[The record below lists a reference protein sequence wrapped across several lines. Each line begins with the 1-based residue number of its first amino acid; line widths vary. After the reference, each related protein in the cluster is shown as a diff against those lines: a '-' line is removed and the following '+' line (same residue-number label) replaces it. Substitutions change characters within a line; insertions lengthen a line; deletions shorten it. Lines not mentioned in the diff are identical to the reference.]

1 MSPLNTSPGAPM
13 GRRQFLGFVGSRSVA
28 LGMTGLALP
37 TLLAA
42 CSDDD
47 DGGVVGAGGDGTTT
61 TSEAQAAEE
70 ARAIVGDVVDFA
82 LTSDEW
88 SGAFGFVTMRLRRGA
103 FDGNDVY
110 FVRTD
115 ASDQSFAQAEELVYV
130 PKLASL
136 TGDGLSAAAY
146 VVEDASDDQPT
157 VFATEP
163 GRDDYT
169 PAWSLHRVTW
179 STEPRVLRSEKEIL
193 DAERAGALM
202 IDRTNIVFNG
212 GMVKWSSGEM
222 AVDDERTDYL
232 GKGQL
237 LEPVDTTAL
246 TATFKLSQCFPAS
259 RYFVLD
265 HSMEPMADMTHTL
278 FSPRLQDGPSQA
290 GATGRTNV
298 FMNGVSGPGPMG
310 FQPSAFDFDAGDP
323 AWSPYWD
330 HYAYSWTDDATA
342 RVLRSQTEI
351 HEARD
356 AGELEEFP
364 GVPDT
369 NGTVFTVNCPVPVL
383 APTTFEA

>member
-1 MSPLNTSPGAPM
+1 M
-13 GRRQFLGFVGSRSVA
+13 GRRQFLGFAGSRGVA
-28 LGMTGLALP
+28 LGVTGLALP

-47 DGGVVGAGGDGTTT
+47 DGGVVGAGGGLTTT
-61 TSEAQAAEE
+61 TEAQAAEE
-70 ARAIVGDVVDFA
+70 AEAIVGDVVDFA

-88 SGAFGFVTMRLRRGA
+88 PGAFGFVTMRIRPGA

-115 ASDQSFAQAEELVYV
+115 ASDESFASSEELVYV

-136 TGDGLSAAAY
+136 TGDGLSGAAY
-146 VVEDASDDQPT
+146 VVEDAPDEQPT
-157 VFATEP
+157 VFSTEP

-169 PAWSLHRVTW
+169 PAWTLHRVTW
-179 STEPRVLRSEKEIL
+179 SGEPRILRSETEIL
-193 DAERAGALM
+193 DAERAGELS
-202 IDRTNIVFNG
+202 IERTNIVFNG
-212 GMVKWSSGEM
+212 GIVKWAAGEM

-237 LEPVDTTAL
+237 LEPVDTSAL
-246 TATFKLSQCFPAS
+246 TATFKLSQCYPAS

-265 HSMEPMADMTHTL
+265 HSMAPMADMTHTL
-278 FSPRLQDGPSQA
+278 FSPRLQDGPSAA

-298 FMNGVSGPGPMG
+298 FMNGVTGPGPMG
-310 FQPSAFDFDAGDP
+310 FQPSAFDFDTGNP

-330 HYAYSWTDDATA
+330 HYAYSWTDDADA

-383 APTTFEA
+383 APPTFQA